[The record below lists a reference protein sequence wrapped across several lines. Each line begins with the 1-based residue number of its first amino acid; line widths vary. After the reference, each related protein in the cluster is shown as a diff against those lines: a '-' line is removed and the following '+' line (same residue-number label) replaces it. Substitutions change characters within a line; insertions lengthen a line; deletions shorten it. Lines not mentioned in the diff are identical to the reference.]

1 MHYLEQAYQINQGNN
16 PSESDN
22 AISAKSHNEIML
34 TYYQEMSE
42 QYMAN
47 QKDTQA
53 IECQKKALQISTT
66 IYGPENFATM
76 ECYLNLAGNLEK

>member
-47 QKDTQA
+47 QKDT
-53 IECQKKALQISTT
+53 
-66 IYGPENFATM
+66 
-76 ECYLNLAGNLEK
+76 